1 MDFLT
6 LREMRIAGISISATI
21 IALNVAE
28 GGGSAS
34 FSAIRIG
41 LAALGL
47 LLVLF
52 ARPWGR
58 STPQETS
65 GAPSSGA

>member
-1 MDFLT
+1 MDGLT
-6 LREMRIAGISISATI
+6 QREMRIAGISMSATI

-28 GGGSAS
+28 GGGAAS

-41 LAALGL
+41 LAVLGL

-52 ARPWGR
+52 ARSWR
-58 STPQETS
+58 RATP
-65 GAPSSGA
+65 